1 MSATKRDRVAE
12 TMAAVADR
20 ICASVLDGSAD
31 PGGWLRPWTSAAVDS
46 PPRNPTTGRTYAGQ
60 NLWHLIGCQLAHGYT
75 SGQWAGFHQWK
86 NAGAMVRKGERAS
99 YAVRATVRPCC
110 DAAETCGGDCGGR
123 KRVTLRALAV
133 FAREQIDIVDGDK
146 FAAKVGPIPDPLPP
160 RFDPAGIVAMLA
172 RSGATV
178 GYGGERA
185 YYSPTLDAITM
196 PPPETF
202 AGLAGFAST
211 LAHEHCHWTGH
222 QSRLARTFGLRMGD
236 DAYSREE
243 LVAELGAA
251 MYLAAV
257 GVAHSADEQHA
268 AYIASWLRK
277 LPVDERPRAI
287 NTAISAATR
296 AAEMLAEMTA

>member
-1 MSATKRDRVAE
+1 MSAPKRDRVAE

-60 NLWHLIGCQLAHGYT
+60 NLWHLIGCQLAHGYS
-75 SGQWAGFHQWK
+75 SGQWAGSHQWE
-86 NAGAMVRKGERAS
+86 NAGAMVRK
-99 YAVRATVRPCC
+99 
-110 DAAETCGGDCGGR
+110 
-123 KRVTLRALAV
+123 
-133 FAREQIDIVDGDK
+133 
-146 FAAKVGPIPDPLPP
+146 
-160 RFDPAGIVAMLA
+160 
-172 RSGATV
+172 
-178 GYGGERA
+178 
-185 YYSPTLDAITM
+185 
-196 PPPETF
+196 
-202 AGLAGFAST
+202 
-211 LAHEHCHWTGH
+211 
-222 QSRLARTFGLRMGD
+222 GD